1 MDYKVDYHIHS
12 CYSDGTM
19 TPVELVR
26 KYKDEE
32 YDIIAIT
39 DHDGI
44 GAFQE
49 AKIAA
54 EALKIKLISGVELST
69 VYAFE
74 LAADADEAHTA
85 GSTTDLNLHLLG
97 YGFDAEDPALNAKLD
112 ELAEYRRERNE
123 ELASVLAEM
132 GYPIDP
138 DALMAKSKGGYVGK
152 PDIARAWVKQG
163 LLEKVSDAWKN
174 GKFFDAPEVKA
185 IHKKRIPVTEA
196 MSLLKN
202 AGGTPVLAHPG
213 KIRGLGERGSQN
225 YWTNLQALLL
235 QLKKAGL
242 KGLEC
247 YHPNHSETEIYH
259 FVELAGKL
267 HLHITEGSDF
277 HGEE

>member
-26 KYKDEE
+26 KYKDED
-32 YDIIAIT
+32 YDIISIT

-49 AKIAA
+49 ANIAA
-54 EALKIKLISGVELST
+54 EALKIKVVSGVELST
-69 VYAFE
+69 EYAFE
-74 LAADADEAHTA
+74 LAADADARHPA
-85 GSTTDLNLHLLG
+85 GSTVQLNLHLLG
-97 YGFDAEDPALNAKLD
+97 YQFDVEDPALNAKLA
-112 ELAEYRRERNE
+112 EMAEARRARNEKLAE
-123 ELASVLAEM
+123 VLAEM
-132 GYPIDP
+132 GYPIDLA
-138 DALMAKSKGGYVGK
+138 ALAAKSKGGYVGK
-152 PDIARAWVKQG
+152 PDIARVWVKQG
-163 LLEKVSDAWKN
+163 LIDKVSDAWKD
-174 GKFFDAPEVKA
+174 GRFFDAPEVKA
-185 IHKKRIPVTEA
+185 IHKKKLQTAEA
-196 MSLLKN
+196 IELLRQ
-202 AGGTPVLAHPG
+202 AGGMPVLAHPG
-213 KIRGLGERGSQN
+213 KIRGLGARDSEE
-225 YWTNLQALLL
+225 YWTNLDALIL

-247 YHPNHSETEIYH
+247 YHPDHSETEIYH